1 MPSKLGYKLG
11 GRHSFPK
18 LENPAEEREK
28 NPTMTGASFSISLNK
43 SKRANDSRGM
53 MAPGK
58 LLALMELAD
67 VFVW

>member
-28 NPTMTGASFSISLNK
+28 NPTMTGASFHQFEQEQV
-43 SKRANDSRGM
+43 SKRFQGDDGAKENY
-53 MAPGK
+53 
-58 LLALMELAD
+58 
-67 VFVW
+67 WH